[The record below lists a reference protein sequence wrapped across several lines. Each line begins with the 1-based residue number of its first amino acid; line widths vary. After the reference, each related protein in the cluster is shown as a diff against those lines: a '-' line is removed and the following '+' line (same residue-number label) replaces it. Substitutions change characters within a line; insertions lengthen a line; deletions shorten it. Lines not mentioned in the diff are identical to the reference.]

1 MKTCRDCIHDDV
13 CLHEILPTDIHPSYI
28 DFSDKDD
35 VDESCQDFKD
45 KDKFIELPC
54 SIYIF
59 PHIDN
64 PIKVTFEGDVSVVDS
79 GDMSITIS
87 RTATLSDLAEMF
99 DMSVEELKNTQ
110 FDNL

>member
-1 MKTCRDCIHDDV
+1 MNSPA
-13 CLHEILPTDIHPSYI
+13 LYI
-28 DFSDKDD
+28 
-35 VDESCQDFKD
+35 
-45 KDKFIELPC
+45 I
-54 SIYIF
+54 
-59 PHIDN
+59 PHIDK
-64 PIKVTFEGDVSVVDS
+64 PIKVTFEDDVSVVDN